1 MLHTT
6 YHTRSEEGGTG
17 TRLPGGSSAQPQRAP
32 TGDAPALWTLPG
44 GARRG
49 DHDGRHRQRAPRRG
63 RRIVRRPSE
72 GSAAC
77 GRGWAPAH
85 SPQGNTTSRQL
96 APAGRLEGEPGFC
109 TNGQRVCRLRMQ
121 RSTNKQPDAKAQ
133 APFRGR
139 LSFPAVERMGI
150 RATDQTGTRTILAGY
165 SQPALPAV
173 ERRRVGAAEHTVKV
187 AIFPLRAVA
196 CSTSGY
202 ARVLLGHSRVL

>member
-1 MLHTT
+1 M
-6 YHTRSEEGGTG
+6 RSEA
-17 TRLPGGSSAQPQRAP
+17 RAAQAPACRVGFSERAP
-32 TGDAPALWTLPG
+32 AGDAPALGALPG

-49 DHDGRHRQRAPRRG
+49 PNRDGRHRQRAPRRG

-85 SPQGNTTSRQL
+85 SPQGNKTSRQL

-109 TNGQRVCRLRMQ
+109 TNGQRVCRLGMQ

-150 RATDQTGTRTILAGY
+150 RATDQPCTRRVPTVLARYVRGTHSLR
-165 SQPALPAV
+165 SQPSSGGVSA
-173 ERRRVGAAEHTVKV
+173 
-187 AIFPLRAVA
+187 PL
-196 CSTSGY
+196 ST
-202 ARVLLGHSRVL
+202 R